1 MSRLLKLTI
10 ILSSIITCL
19 SETYAQQTIVAFER
33 NDAISFR
40 DDADLPFSMPLTGGF
55 NYVTAGEI
63 DLNLD
68 GTKDLVLFDRSGDR
82 ATPLIWNNGEFVF
95 AAEFISQ
102 LPIGKHFMQFRDF
115 NCDGKSDIFTYS
127 DGGFKVFKNISSAG
141 TGLQFEVYSE
151 SLMSFYNP
159 GTLPIYSIPIDVPAL
174 EDMDGDGDLDLLVFG
189 ILGTCVEFHRNMAV
203 EQLSRCDTLVLRLE
217 TNNWGNFTEALS
229 TNEVILNDSCDAFG
243 GRYNQSNRHAGSS
256 LLAIDMNGD
265 GDKDLLLGD
274 IAYRTM
280 IFLSNGGTATNANVV
295 AQESPWPS
303 NTLFVNLSVFP
314 AASYVDIDHDGDR
327 DLFVSPN
334 GEGGSENLRCIWYY
348 TNVGTDASPI
358 FEHVQKD
365 LFVKNS
371 LDFGEGSMPTF
382 CDYNQDGLKD
392 IVIGNY
398 GYFENNG
405 TYRPQL
411 ALYENV
417 GTSAAAQY
425 KLVTSDLAN
434 LSTLSGNALNFF
446 PTFGDVDGDGDDD
459 MLIGASD
466 GRIFYYV
473 NTALAGDVANF
484 VFVTPIFQNIDIGTF
499 ATPQLVD
506 VDGDGLLDL
515 IIGSREGR
523 IHYYHNSGTPQTMIL
538 DFVTNSFGSVLTAL
552 PGNPSGFSTPCFFK
566 KSGISYLMC
575 GSQNGRISLYSGIDG
590 NLEGNFVLEDSLVL
604 GDRIGERTTITVADL
619 NSDGFLD
626 AVVGNYA
633 GGINF
638 FEGIFASS
646 FSNSASLDL
655 GIRIFPNPSRTINI
669 SSRDAFI
676 ESMQII
682 DIQGRIIDIR
692 SFSNATTLIQV
703 DGANFPE
710 GMYLIQ
716 IQSSKGA
723 STHKWINN

>member
-1 MSRLLKLTI
+1 MSRLSKVTFVLFSLI
-10 ILSSIITCL
+10 NCFSNS
-19 SETYAQQTIVAFER
+19 YAQQTIVAFER
-33 NDAISFR
+33 NDALPFR

-63 DLNLD
+63 DLDLD

-82 ATPLIWNNGEFVF
+82 ATPLIWNDNEFTF
-95 AAEFISQ
+95 AAEYINQ

-115 NCDGKSDIFTYS
+115 NCDGKSDIFTYN
-127 DGGFKVFKNISSAG
+127 DGGFKVYKNTTSNGS
-141 TGLQFEVYSE
+141 GLQFEVYTE
-151 SLMSFYNP
+151 SLLSFYNP
-159 GTLPIYSIPIDVPAL
+159 GTLPIYAIPVDVPAI

-203 EQLSRCDTLVLRLE
+203 EQLVRCDTLVFQLE

-229 TNEVILNDSCDAFG
+229 TNDVILNDSCDSFG
-243 GRYNQSNRHAGSS
+243 GRYDQSNRHAGSS

-280 IFLSNGGTATNANVV
+280 ILLSNGGTATNANVT

-314 AASYVDIDHDGDR
+314 AASYVDIDHDGKR

-334 GEGGSENLRCIWYY
+334 SEGGSENLRCIWYY
-348 TNVGTDASPI
+348 NNVGTDASPI

-382 CDYNQDGLKD
+382 FDYNQDGLKD
-392 IVIGNY
+392 IVVGNY

-417 GTSAAAQY
+417 GTSAEAQY

-446 PTFGDVDGDGDDD
+446 PSFGDVDGDGDGD

-473 NTALAGDVANF
+473 NTALAGEAANF
-484 VFVTPIFQNIDIGTF
+484 AFVSPTFQNIDIGTY
-499 ATPQLVD
+499 AAPQLVD
-506 VDGDGLLDL
+506 VEGDGLLDL
-515 IIGSREGR
+515 LIGSREGR
-523 IHYYHNSGTPQTMIL
+523 IHYYHNSGTPQNMIL
-538 DFVTNSFGSVLTAL
+538 DFVTNTFGNVTTAI
-552 PGNPSGFSTPCFFK
+552 PGDPSGFSTPCFFK
-566 KSGISYLMC
+566 KTGISYLLC

-590 NLEGNFVLEDSLVL
+590 NLEGNFILEDSLVL
-604 GDRIGERTTITVADL
+604 GDRIGERTTITVADI

-626 AVVGNYA
+626 ALVGNYA

-638 FEGIFASS
+638 FEGVFASGVS
-646 FSNSASLDL
+646 QDVSLNH
-655 GIRIFPNPSRTINI
+655 GIRIFPNPSRTVNI
-669 SSRDAFI
+669 SSRDSFI
-676 ESMQII
+676 ETMQIF
-682 DIQGRIIDIR
+682 DIQGRVIYNQE
-692 SFSNATTLIQV
+692 FSKGLTRV
-703 DGANFPE
+703 EFDGTNFTE
-710 GMYLIQ
+710 GMYLIKV
-716 IQSSKGA
+716 QSTSGF
-723 STHKWINN
+723 STHKWINY